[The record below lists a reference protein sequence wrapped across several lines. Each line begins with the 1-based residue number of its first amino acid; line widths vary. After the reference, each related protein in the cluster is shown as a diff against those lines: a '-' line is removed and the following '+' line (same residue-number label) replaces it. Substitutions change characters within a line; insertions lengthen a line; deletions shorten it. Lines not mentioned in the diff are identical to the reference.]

1 MACGANTS
9 ILAGRPLAAVED
21 PMKTI
26 FSAFVAVAMLL
37 ATAGRAEAETTAN
50 CTGHTVLNVI
60 TNYQVTARGS
70 ETIVSFDYSEAH
82 DFCLPDGSKVVATE
96 TGSVVER
103 IQADGDLHL
112 RAAREV
118 LTYAGSSITFT
129 AEASLHGSDWR
140 SEITSVGKGTGMFEG
155 LNVHGRFFPT
165 ANPAVFTFDLTL
177 IWH

>member
-1 MACGANTS
+1 M
-9 ILAGRPLAAVED
+9 
-21 PMKTI
+21 MKTR
-26 FSAFVAVAMLL
+26 FGAFGVAVAMLL
-37 ATAGRAEAETTAN
+37 ALAGTAEAETTTQ

-60 TNYQVTARGS
+60 TNYQTETRGGQ
-70 ETIVSFDYSEAH
+70 TIISFDYSEAH
-82 DFCLPDGSKVVATE
+82 DFCLRDGSKVVATE

-103 IQADGDLHL
+103 VSADGDLHL

-118 LTYAGSSITFT
+118 LSYAGSAITLT
-129 AEASLHGSDWR
+129 AEASLNGSDWR